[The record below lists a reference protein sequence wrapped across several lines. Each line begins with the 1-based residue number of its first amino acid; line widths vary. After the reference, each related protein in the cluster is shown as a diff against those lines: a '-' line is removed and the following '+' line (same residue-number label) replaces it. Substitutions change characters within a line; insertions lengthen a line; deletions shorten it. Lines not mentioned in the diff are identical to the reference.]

1 MKINLKVDRGALGNN
16 TDEGALIQTAIDDVA
31 AAGGGEVY
39 FGASSPRYSSSLLLE
54 LKDKVSLVG
63 DGIDATFLRG
73 TNAAGVLRM
82 GQGAAIASG
91 LEIRGLTLEN
101 QAGGGP
107 ILTFGTFSISKVE
120 YSRVRFRGIATNQSL
135 IKMQSDS
142 AGCYD
147 SEWNNCWLF
156 RTSDPANVPAVDI
169 VQVGNRF
176 QSNSF
181 RKSRCEESNAA
192 TAGAY
197 FFHLE
202 SNGSQAYAAGNAF
215 RDINFE
221 KCDSGAMKLLGVRDM
236 VIENCVGFDNVTTR
250 AHLLDIGDNTL
261 GGGSRGVVIIGFS
274 RRSGVAGTGV
284 YDVNIGANS
293 TGVTIVNPGAGTSS
307 TINLNGTITTVIGR
321 QDSLTMVSAQN
332 VLRPRSIAEMQ
343 TELYPPT
350 NWG

>member
-1 MKINLKVDRGALGNN
+1 MKIDLKADRGALGNN

-31 AAGGGEVY
+31 LAGGGEVY
-39 FGASSPRYSSSLLLE
+39 LGASSPRYSSSILLE

-82 GQGAAIASG
+82 AQGAAIASG
-91 LEIRGLTLEN
+91 LEMRGLTLEN

-107 ILTFGTFSISKVE
+107 VLTFGTFSVSKVE
-120 YSRVRFRGIATNQSL
+120 YSRVRFRGIATDQSL
-135 IKMQSDS
+135 IKMQADS

-156 RTSDPANVPAVDI
+156 RTSDLANVPAVHI
-169 VQVGNRF
+169 VQPGNRF

-181 RKSRCEESNAA
+181 NKSRCEESNAVA
-192 TAGAY
+192 AGAY

-202 SNGSQAYAAGNAF
+202 SNGSQSYAAGNAF

-221 KCDSGAMKLLGVRDM
+221 KCDAGALKLLGVRDM
-236 VIENCVGFDNVTTR
+236 VIENCVGFDNITTR
-250 AHLLDIGDNTL
+250 APLLDIGDNTS

-284 YDVNIGANS
+284 YDVNIGANA
-293 TGVTIVNPGAGTSS
+293 TGVTIINPGAGISS
-307 TINLNGTITTVIGR
+307 TVNLNETATTIVGPLAG
-321 QDSLTMVSAQN
+321 LTLVGADN
-332 VLRPRSIAEMQ
+332 ALKVRTPAEINQ
-343 TELYPPT
+343 ALHPAT